1 MSARPH
7 RVRLPLALLATLT
20 ALLVSAC
27 GGAPPAAPSATEA
40 PAAPAATE
48 APAAP
53 AATEAPAAAATEAPA
68 PTTAA
73 APAPA
78 ATVDGPTLRYGL
90 AGNFDKLDPNATTFS
105 RVGQIALHIVDP
117 LIWQPT
123 VGTFEPGLA
132 TEWSVNDD
140 ATEYTLKLREG
151 VTFHDGTPFD
161 AEAVKFTF
169 DRIVDPE
176 TKAQT
181 AVSLIGPYKET
192 QIVGPY
198 EVKIVFNSSFAP
210 FLNSLSTAY
219 LAPVSPTAYERVGN
233 EDWGVTE
240 VVGTGPFKLVSFTPD
255 SEVVLT
261 RNDAY
266 NWGPSFAGMDGP
278 SKIANII
285 YTIIPEPA
293 TRMAALEG
301 GEIDFAE
308 EVPGIDFERIAATPG
323 FVTVDVPQPGSGWS
337 LMMNV
342 RQKPMDDLA
351 VRRAIQL
358 ASDKQGMIDTIWNG
372 IGQVGCGPIT
382 HATFAFDEATC
393 SMYTYNVEEAN
404 QVLEE
409 AGYVDSNGDGVREKD
424 GQDLVIKHY
433 YRAESPLSQQM
444 ADYMLS
450 DLAKVGIKVE
460 LNGLSASG
468 YFDAVRAGEHHTQ
481 NWWDTGTDPDVV
493 RILFYSK
500 NAGGG
505 TNRNNYENPEM
516 DQLIDQAAG
525 EADPAQRVELYSQ
538 IQKKVMDEAIMV
550 FYNDPMTLYAHS
562 DKLSNPIMYLGG
574 NYAYFAAA
582 ELAE

>member
-1 MSARPH
+1 MTPRFSRT
-7 RVRLPLALLATLT
+7 RFPLALLAALV

-27 GGAPPAAPSATEA
+27 GSAPPAAAPTSA
-40 PAAPAATE
+40 PAAAEPTGAPAATE
-48 APAAP
+48 
-53 AATEAPAAAATEAPA
+53 PAAADA
-68 PTTAA
+68 PTGAPA

-78 ATVDGPTLRYGL
+78 ATVEGPTLRYGL

-105 RVGQIALHIVDP
+105 RVGQIALHLVDP
-117 LIWQPT
+117 LLWQPE
-123 VGTFEPGLA
+123 VGTFEAGLA
-132 TEWSVNDD
+132 TEWSVNAD
-140 ATEYTLKLREG
+140 ATEYTLKLRED
-151 VTFHDGTPFD
+151 VTFHDGTPFN

-192 QIVGPY
+192 QIVGPF
-198 EVKIVFNSSFAP
+198 EVKVIFNSPFAP

-219 LAPVSPTAYERVGN
+219 LAPVSPTAFARVGAA
-233 EDWGVTE
+233 DWGLTE

-266 NWGPSFAGMDGP
+266 SWGPAFTGMSGA

-293 TRMAALEG
+293 TRIAALEG
-301 GEIDFAE
+301 GELDFIE
-308 EVPGIDFERIAATPG
+308 EVPGLDFERIGSTPG
-323 FVTVDVPQPGSGWS
+323 FVTVNVPQPGSGWS

-342 RQKPMDDLA
+342 RQAPLDDLA

-358 ASDKQGMIDTIWNG
+358 ASDKEGMIATIWNG
-372 IGQVGCGPIT
+372 IGQVGCGPLT
-382 HATFAFDEATC
+382 HATYAFDEATC
-393 SMYTYNVEEAN
+393 SMYTYNVDEAN
-404 QVLEE
+404 AVLDE

-424 GQDLVIKHY
+424 GKDLVIGHY
-433 YRAESPLSQQM
+433 YRAESPLSVQM
-444 ADYMLS
+444 AEYMLS

-460 LNGLSASG
+460 LNGLSSSG

-516 DQLIDQAAG
+516 DAMIDAAAG
-525 EADPAQRVELYSQ
+525 EADPAARVARYSE

-550 FYNDPMTLYAHS
+550 FYNDPMTLYAHT
-562 DKLSNPIMYLGG
+562 DRLSNPVMYLGG

-582 ELAE
+582 ELSE